1 MLHRVMLIALLVLL
15 PVAASAASDEPAASG
30 GAVSNGAESRHEGYY
45 YPKITSREVY
55 KARTK
60 VLAKMNRH
68 ERLLFVAATTQQQGS
83 ASYAPRYV
91 VFAKGD
97 EAEKLIIVGLDDQT
111 LGTIYR
117 SRALLAAL
125 SSLARLTPLLR
136 DADLEDTLTFYDLAK
151 LLGFTQITISDG
163 RSRSHRVVLQ

>member
-15 PVAASAASDEPAASG
+15 PVAASAASDEPA

-68 ERLLFVAATTQQQGS
+68 ERLLFVSATTQQQGS

>member
-1 MLHRVMLIALLVLL
+1 MVHRLVLISLLALL
-15 PVAASAASDEPAASG
+15 PAAASAAVDNPPAA
-30 GAVSNGAESRHEGYY
+30 ATSNAAESHHEGYY

-60 VLAKMNRH
+60 TLPKMNRH
-68 ERLLFVAATTQQQGS
+68 ERLLFVSATTEQQGS

-117 SRALLAAL
+117 ERALLAAL

-136 DADLEDTLTFYDLAK
+136 DADLEDTLTFYDLVK
-151 LLGFTQITISDG
+151 MMGFTQITISDG
-163 RSRSHRVVLQ
+163 RRVSHRVTLQ